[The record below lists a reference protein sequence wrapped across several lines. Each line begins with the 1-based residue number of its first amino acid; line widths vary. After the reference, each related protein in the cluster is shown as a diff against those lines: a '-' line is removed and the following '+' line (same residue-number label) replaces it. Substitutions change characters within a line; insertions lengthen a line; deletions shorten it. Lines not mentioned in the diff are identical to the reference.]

1 MQVREKFSIP
11 RKVPIFKIIIVML
24 TTEVVYLRMHL
35 SELSIYPPLIQ
46 LNIKD
51 YDIYRIY

>member
-1 MQVREKFSIP
+1 MQVQGKFSIP

-24 TTEVVYLRMHL
+24 TTEVVYLRTHL
-35 SELSIYPPLIQ
+35 SELSIYPPLTQ